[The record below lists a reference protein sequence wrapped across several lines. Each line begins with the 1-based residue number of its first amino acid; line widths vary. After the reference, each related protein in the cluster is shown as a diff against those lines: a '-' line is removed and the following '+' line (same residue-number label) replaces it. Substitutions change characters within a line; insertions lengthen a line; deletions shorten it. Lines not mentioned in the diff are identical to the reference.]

1 MLAIFLQFLKRS
13 TELILTS
20 LEEENN
26 IKKNK
31 RKVKKTILSFFI

>member
-1 MLAIFLQFLKRS
+1 MLAIFLKFLKRI
-13 TELILTS
+13 TELIRKS
-20 LEEENN
+20 FEEENN